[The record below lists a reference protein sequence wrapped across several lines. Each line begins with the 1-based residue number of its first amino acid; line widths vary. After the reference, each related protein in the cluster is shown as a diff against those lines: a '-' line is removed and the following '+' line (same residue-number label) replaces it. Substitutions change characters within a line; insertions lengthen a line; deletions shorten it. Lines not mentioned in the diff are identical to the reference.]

1 MGQQQLILVVLG
13 MIIVGI
19 AIVVAVTMFQS
30 NAIESSR
37 SALINDL
44 LYFASKARGYY
55 WRPLNFGGGNH
66 SFNGITMGMLSS
78 MSENENGRYYIE
90 SYTTNEVV
98 FVGVG
103 RMVAGDDSVRVRMTV
118 NEQNSVIQIVN

>member
-1 MGQQQLILVVLG
+1 
-13 MIIVGI
+13 
-19 AIVVAVTMFQS
+19 
-30 NAIESSR
+30 
-37 SALINDL
+37 
-44 LYFASKARGYY
+44 
-55 WRPLNFGGGNH
+55 
-66 SFNGITMGMLSS
+66 MGMLSS